1 MKYQQ
6 IFPIEPLRKY
16 VRYFWTLEDNRLNSV
31 EGTFKILSDGL
42 PGMIFQENPT
52 AFRSKENEELPQCFL
67 YGQTT
72 GYKEQQAIDSFKN
85 FGIYF
90 QPNAI
95 KSIFGIDAYELTNR
109 HIDINDIV
117 KTNMAERLLENVST
131 EERIKLLS
139 SFLVKHIEKRKIEN
153 ENINFAT
160 TLLQNGLSLQKIQQ
174 ELNISERTLERFFKQ
189 HIGIS
194 PKLYARI
201 SRFQSA
207 LENIRDPQFYKLTD
221 ISYRADYFDQSHF
234 IRDFK
239 EFAGA
244 SPTQFK
250 LKANEIVA
258 NFPEWKI

>member
-1 MKYQQ
+1 M
-6 IFPIEPLRKY
+6 
-16 VRYFWTLEDNRLNSV
+16 
-31 EGTFKILSDGL
+31 
-42 PGMIFQENPT
+42 
-52 AFRSKENEELPQCFL
+52 
-67 YGQTT
+67 
-72 GYKEQQAIDSFKN
+72 
-85 FGIYF
+85 
-90 QPNAI
+90 
-95 KSIFGIDAYELTNR
+95 
-109 HIDINDIV
+109 
-117 KTNMAERLLENVST
+117 
-131 EERIKLLS
+131 
-139 SFLVKHIEKRKIEN
+139 VKHIEKRKIEN

-221 ISYRADYFDQSHF
+221 ISYQADYFDQSHF